1 MFTLLTSVL
10 SRSTLLTILV
20 LNLISIGYYYNH
32 PNQAMAE
39 LDPKQQHPEN
49 INILENGT
57 GEDLVAKITDLANKY
72 RDVHAKETGDV
83 HAKETGDVHAKETGD
98 VHAKETGDVHIN
110 NTYIQ
115 SKSGGKGPTITN
127 NGAGLAVETVFK
139 GIEFPTSMAF
149 LGPNDILVLEKN
161 EGTVKRI
168 VNGVM
173 LPEPLLDVN
182 VATANTR
189 GMLGIAIAKHENGKP
204 PYVFLYY
211 TEVKTKDSEDIN
223 KGKEPLGN
231 RLYRYELIND
241 KLVNPKLLLDLPA
254 TPGTDHNG
262 GKIVIGPDNNVY
274 LIIGDVEDHES
285 QGYRTITQN
294 IVKGMEPDGRSGIL
308 RITQE
313 GKAIKSIFGNTDPLN
328 KYYAYGIRNSFGMDF
343 DPVTG
348 KLWDTENGNHFG
360 DEINLVEPG
369 FNSGWNK
376 VQGIWN
382 TEIGPSKEIV
392 ENSNELVDFGGKGK
406 YSSPEFV
413 WKKAVGPTAL
423 KFLDS
428 DKLGKQYENGLF
440 VGDYD
445 NGNLYYFVLDKDR
458 TKLLLNGPLT
468 DKVADSTNECKSA
481 VFGTGFGGI
490 TDIQVGPDGYLYI
503 LSVTEGQGTIFRIKE
518 SQTKEPIVNT
528 ALDEKGK

>member
-1 MFTLLTSVL
+1 MFTLLTLVL

-20 LNLISIGYYYNH
+20 LNLISIGYYYH
-32 PNQAMAE
+32 PNQASAE
-39 LDPKQQHPEN
+39 LDLKQPHLKN
-49 INILENGT
+49 INILENRT

-83 HAKETGDVHAKETGD
+83 HAKETGDVH
-98 VHAKETGDVHIN
+98 IN

-115 SKSGGKGPTITN
+115 SKSDKKGPTITN
-127 NGAGLAVETVFK
+127 NGAGLVVETVFK
-139 GIEFPTSMAF
+139 GLKFPTSMAF
-149 LGPNDILVLEKN
+149 LDPNDILVLEKN
-161 EGTVKRI
+161 EGTVRRI

-173 LPEPLLDVN
+173 LQEPLLDVN
-182 VATANTR
+182 VATAKTR
-189 GMLGIAIAKHENGKP
+189 GMLGIAIAKHEDGRP
-204 PYVFLYY
+204 LYVFLYY

-231 RLYRYELIND
+231 RLYRYELVGN

-262 GKIVIGPDNNVY
+262 GKIIIGRDNNVY
-274 LIIGDVEDHES
+274 LTVGDVEDHES
-285 QGYRTITQN
+285 QAYRTMTQN
-294 IVKGMEPDGRSGIL
+294 VVRGMEPDGRSGIL
-308 RITQE
+308 RITQD
-313 GKAIKSIFGNTDPLN
+313 GKATKNIFGNTDPLN

-343 DPVTG
+343 DPLTG

-376 VQGIWN
+376 VQGIWLN

-392 ENSNELVDFGGKGK
+392 QNPNELVDFGGKGK
-406 YSSPEFV
+406 YSPPEFV
-413 WKKAVGPTAL
+413 WKKTVGPTAI

-428 DKLGKQYENGLF
+428 DKLGKRYENGLF

-458 TKLLLNGPLT
+458 TKLLLNGPLA
-468 DKVADSTNECKSA
+468 DKVADNINECKSA

-490 TDIQVGPDGYLYI
+490 TDIQVGPDGFLYI
-503 LSVTEGQGTIFRIKE
+503 LSVTEGEGTIFRIR
-518 SQTKEPIVNT
+518 
-528 ALDEKGK
+528 